1 MVHASLNLDRARQR
15 GISAIEYKGLEAAA
29 AELARTEATL
39 QADADEA
46 HLELSRAWG
55 KAAFSPKQAAKRR
68 LAARKKAIEHSK
80 GPLDIAALAAVRAP
94 EGPADPGPARG
105 TPYPLRST
113 GRRSALA
120 RWLVDRKNPL
130 TARVAVNHVWM
141 RHMNRPLVESVAD
154 FGLRSPSP
162 PEKELLD
169 WLANDLMDHGWN
181 LKRLD
186 RLIVTSRAYRRSS
199 DGNQADAATRQ
210 ADPEGDYF
218 WKYPATRLEAEE
230 IRDGIFY
237 IAGAL
242 DERVGGPT
250 ISPKQ
255 ELTPRRSLYF
265 TQSMDDHERFLSTFD
280 AADVLQCYRREVSVL
295 PQQALALA
303 NSHVTLQM
311 AAQIAARLERRHAGR
326 RRCQTNPGPDRI
338 GLPLDPHPRTDHR
351 RDVGLRGVLESRENA
366 CARQSKPRS
375 ADSFITHRGP
385 VEPQRFCHSEV
396 GNRTTA
402 VR

>member
-1 MVHASLNLDRARQR
+1 
-15 GISAIEYKGLEAAA
+15 
-29 AELARTEATL
+29 
-39 QADADEA
+39 
-46 HLELSRAWG
+46 
-55 KAAFSPKQAAKRR
+55 
-68 LAARKKAIEHSK
+68 
-80 GPLDIAALAAVRAP
+80 
-94 EGPADPGPARG
+94 
-105 TPYPLRST
+105 
-113 GRRSALA
+113 
-120 RWLVDRKNPL
+120 
-130 TARVAVNHVWM
+130 
-141 RHMNRPLVESVAD
+141 MNRPLVESVAD

-242 DERVGGPT
+242 DERLGGPT

-255 ELTPRRSLYF
+255 EMTPRRSLYF

-303 NSHVTLQM
+303 NSRVTLQM
-311 AAQIAARLERRHAGR
+311 AAQIAARLDAHLDHDTPADGGAKRTQALIESAFRSILTREPTTEETSACVEFLNHAK
-326 RRCQTNPGPDRI
+326 TLVPDK
-338 GLPLDPHPRTDHR
+338 PN
-351 RDVGLRGVLESRENA
+351 RD
-366 CARQSKPRS
+366 RQILSS
-375 ADSFITHRGP
+375 LIVALLNHNDFVT
-385 VEPQRFCHSEV
+385 
-396 GNRTTA
+396 